1 MTGGKDA
8 NDELPIVRD
17 HRRQWRDCL
26 YVYPVI
32 ARRSR
37 GLSIGVNLNPEKRC
51 TFSCVYCQVD
61 RRSRREL
68 HSVDIETL
76 RRELDLAIAEALG
89 GGLWREERFAATPPE
104 LRRVNDIAFSG
115 DGEPTCLAN
124 FGQAVQ
130 AAAEARRQARLE
142 SLKLIVITNASS
154 LDQPQVAASLPIL
167 DANNGE
173 IWAKLDAGTEA
184 AFRRINRPKSP
195 ISLEEIVANI
205 TEIARGRPVVIQSMF
220 FRAAGQAPPA
230 EEVAAYCRRL
240 QEIIQGGGRIKL
252 IQVYSV
258 ARGPAE
264 KNVSALSAEELEAIC
279 RVVRRALPG
288 VAVESY

>member
-258 ARGPAE
+258 ARVPAE